1 MTDVKNRRVTRS
13 PKVYYYAYEDVDEA
27 LDKFLAFDSQV
38 TSLTALVKDNYDF
51 KCRMFEDADGVYTI
65 EVKVWKKLLRE

>member
-1 MTDVKNRRVTRS
+1 MTKTEKRTIKRS
-13 PKVYYYAYEDVDEA
+13 PKVYYYAYHDVDEA